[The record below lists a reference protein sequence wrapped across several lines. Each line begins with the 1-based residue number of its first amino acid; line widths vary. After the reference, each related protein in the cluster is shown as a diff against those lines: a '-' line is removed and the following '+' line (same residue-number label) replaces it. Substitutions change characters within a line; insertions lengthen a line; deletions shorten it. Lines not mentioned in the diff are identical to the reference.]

1 MNPWITLTIIMAAI
15 IFGIDFLLRRKNWND
30 NSTEEKISLLV
41 NMFSAGIYT
50 FLSVLGM
57 LWGKEGNLFFSI
69 SSCMI
74 K

>member
-15 IFGIDFLLRRKNWND
+15 IFGIDFLLRRKKWND
-30 NSTEEKISLLV
+30 NSTEEKISLQV

-57 LWGKEGNLFFSI
+57 PWGKEGNLFFSI

>member
-15 IFGIDFLLRRKNWND
+15 IFGIDFILRRKKWND

-50 FLSVLGM
+50 FSSV
-57 LWGKEGNLFFSI
+57 
-69 SSCMI
+69 
-74 K
+74 

>member
-15 IFGIDFLLRRKNWND
+15 IFGIDFLLRR
-30 NSTEEKISLLV
+30 KISLLV

>member
-15 IFGIDFLLRRKNWND
+15 IFGIDFLLRRKKWNN

-57 LWGKEGNLFFSI
+57 L
-69 SSCMI
+69 
-74 K
+74 